1 MTQCRFIDIRAA
13 REDMVIQ
20 FEGQQALSHATPD
33 IENSGEIIW
42 QDGLESPR
50 VFRRSR
56 DLEFSQ
62 MVLNR
67 TRVHIELS
75 LEPFPSRFT
84 CCQRSSKFGQI
95 PKTPSPVCGERVAE
109 ATAVAGPG

>member
-1 MTQCRFIDIRAA
+1 MMQCRFIDICAA
-13 REDMVIQ
+13 SEDMVIQ

-33 IENSGEIIW
+33 IENAGEIIW
-42 QDGLESPR
+42 QYGLESPR
-50 VFRRSR
+50 VFRRNR

-75 LEPFPSRFT
+75 LELFPSRTSLCLNFLSG
-84 CCQRSSKFGQI
+84 SSLGSHRV
-95 PKTPSPVCGERVAE
+95 SPHSREG
-109 ATAVAGPG
+109 